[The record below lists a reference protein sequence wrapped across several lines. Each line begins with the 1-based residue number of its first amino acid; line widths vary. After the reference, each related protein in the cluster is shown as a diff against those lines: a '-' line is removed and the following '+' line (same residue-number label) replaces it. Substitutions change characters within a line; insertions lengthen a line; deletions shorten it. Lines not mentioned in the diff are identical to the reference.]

1 MRFLK
6 SATFVAVCL
15 LLLVAESVSAASL
28 TLAWDPPVSG
38 VPAGYIL
45 GYGAQ
50 SGVYTNIVNVGPST
64 SITVDGLSEGRTY
77 FFVVVA
83 YSAGGAISAPTPEL
97 RGSLCLS
104 APSAP
109 TGMSVN
115 VSGTLVN
122 VAWAPS
128 SGGVNAYLL
137 HAGATPGGAALAT
150 IPVAGTNFSAHAPP
164 GTYYLRTSAVNDCG
178 SSGLSTE
185 IVATVGGSAEVL
197 PGAPRNLTRTVN
209 GSSVRLNWLQPS
221 TGGAARRYIIEL
233 LNGSQVVTAI
243 DTGSAD
249 TSISHPSVPPGRYVV
264 RVRAANSAGV
274 GPPSGNVTVVVQ

>member
-1 MRFLK
+1 VRFLK

-83 YSAGGAISAPTPEL
+83 YSGGGAISAPTPEL

-115 VSGTLVN
+115 ISGTLVN

-137 HAGATPGGAALAT
+137 HAGATAGGAALAT